1 MWVEIPH
8 ASFIHPKREC
18 AVQEELDLGWAQ
30 SGTRGRYPQPPPI
43 TDTTDS
49 PSSPLNWRCWL
60 PQLILK
66 QTNKKT
72 PRQFMSCHCWVCR
85 VRSTTSPSP
94 VLGHTHTQRAWSK
107 GAHMVMN
114 QNKNHLCLTPV
125 HLIWRSWLHDLAIT
139 YGHTLQP
146 RGQRTGCPWKG
157 NTWSPWTSQYYLGV
171 PSSLTQC
178 PYL

>member
-1 MWVEIPH
+1 MCCAGRTGSRLSTVWDQGQLSPTLPH
-8 ASFIHPKREC
+8 H
-18 AVQEELDLGWAQ
+18 V
-30 SGTRGRYPQPPPI
+30 

-49 PSSPLNWRCWL
+49 PSPPLNWRRWQ

-107 GAHMVMN
+107 GAHMVTS

-125 HLIWRSWLHDLAIT
+125 HLIRGHDFVTWRSPMATHCNHVDK
-139 YGHTLQP
+139 
-146 RGQRTGCPWKG
+146 GQDVHE
-157 NTWSPWTSQYYLGV
+157 SPWTSQYYPGV